1 MLADLNREGIRH
13 NLKFIFKNIITTDG
27 WKSSL
32 DLNFKTKKLIKQINL
47 NLSLHYE
54 GFLLYIFNSFDSNC

>member
-32 DLNFKTKKLIKQINL
+32 DLNFKTKKLIN
-47 NLSLHYE
+47 
-54 GFLLYIFNSFDSNC
+54 